1 MASSYSFDI
10 VSEANLP
17 EVENAV
23 NQTIKEITQRYDFKG
38 SKTEIKLEEDIL
50 ISTEDEFRLNA
61 VIEILKV
68 KLIKRGVSV
77 KNLDFSKVESAKLG
91 TVRQTVTIVNG
102 ISKEKAKDIIN
113 DIKGSK
119 LKVQSQ
125 IMDVVLRIS
134 AKDKDELQKVMA
146 LTRGKDYGID
156 LQFTNYR

>member
-91 TVRQTVTIVNG
+91 TVRQTLTIVNG